1 VFAVFWRSGAWGLAD
16 QDPVAGTLDTV
27 WLSLKDSGAGD
38 VSGKDRY
45 RIQLEPGLRTNSTE
59 IHVLQMTA
67 SDVTDANRR
76 MPWPSQ
82 SVNPDRETWMIKE
95 LAAFLAKDSAPQAS
109 MLAQSIGSNE
119 RRVEM
124 VEQPEPALSMRIDY
138 ARAWA
143 SVGGSLN
150 RDGFHVDNANRELG
164 QWQVTFS
171 SVVAAEDDDEGEVKP
186 GVFSRIAKIF
196 DFDEQQKGE
205 SGSQYRVL
213 LQQHTD
219 ELVRVMVRDN
229 NGLQLPQ
236 QDADRLLRRIR
247 ANLL

>member
-1 VFAVFWRSGAWGLAD
+1 MGVVEGEVDDWQEYVDDLGEVED
-16 QDPVAGTLDTV
+16 D
-27 WLSLKDSGAGD
+27 D
-38 VSGKDRY
+38 VED
-45 RIQLEPGLRTNSTE
+45 ICDD
-59 IHVLQMTA
+59 
-67 SDVTDANRR
+67 DV
-76 MPWPSQ
+76 
-82 SVNPDRETWMIKE
+82 
-95 LAAFLAKDSAPQAS
+95 
-109 MLAQSIGSNE
+109 
-119 RRVEM
+119 
-124 VEQPEPALSMRIDY
+124 
-138 ARAWA
+138 
-143 SVGGSLN
+143 
-150 RDGFHVDNANRELG
+150 
-164 QWQVTFS
+164 
-171 SVVAAEDDDEGEVKP
+171 EDDDEGEVKP